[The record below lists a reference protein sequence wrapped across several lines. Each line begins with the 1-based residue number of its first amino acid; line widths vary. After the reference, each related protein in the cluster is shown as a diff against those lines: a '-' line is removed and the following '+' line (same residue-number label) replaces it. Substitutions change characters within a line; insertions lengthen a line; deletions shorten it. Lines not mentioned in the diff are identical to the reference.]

1 MDDERR
7 PRVLAPV
14 HPGLMLRS
22 DSVESLGL
30 TTAEA
35 AEAMGV
41 DAAAL
46 AEFLEGRARM
56 GPELA
61 VRIAKTFGA
70 TADFWYAMQAAYE
83 IETAM
88 LAAGFSRHSRDEFEW
103 RTELRELGDAPPH
116 PGPVLRRALQSRR
129 LADGAAAEEI
139 GADAGELEDVFAG
152 AARITP
158 SMAIGIGR
166 VLGAAPEFWYGW
178 QAQHEIAQAVT
189 RADEFECRRVYPIGD
204 PEDELDDFDREFDR
218 HIMEHIYMQEAAEEA
233 GLPEMDLGEFREL
246 LRNGRLSAAVAAAAE
261 RGRLRFE
268 AELAR
273 EAGPQPATAVAEPGE
288 MEYEEDAR

>member
-1 MDDERR
+1 MQ
-7 PRVLAPV
+7 RVLSPV
-14 HPGLMLRS
+14 HPGRSLRC
-22 DSVESLGL
+22 DSVESSGL
-30 TTAEA
+30 SVAEA
-35 AEAMGV
+35 AGAMGV
-41 DAAAL
+41 DEAELAGVLDCRAAIT
-46 AEFLEGRARM
+46 
-56 GPELA
+56 PELA
-61 VRIAKTFGA
+61 VRIDKTFGGNA
-70 TADFWYAMQAAYE
+70 YVWYLLQAGYE
-83 IETAM
+83 IDTAM

-116 PGPVLRRALQSRR
+116 PGPALRGALQSSR
-129 LADGAAAEEI
+129 LAD

-178 QAQHEIAQAVT
+178 QAQHEIAQVVA

-268 AELAR
+268 ADLAR

>member
-1 MDDERR
+1 MQ
-7 PRVLAPV
+7 RVLSPV
-14 HPGLMLRS
+14 HPGRSLRC
-22 DSVESLGL
+22 DSVESSGL
-30 TTAEA
+30 SVAEA
-35 AEAMGV
+35 AGAMGV
-41 DAAAL
+41 DEAELAGVLDCRAAIT
-46 AEFLEGRARM
+46 
-56 GPELA
+56 PELA
-61 VRIAKTFGA
+61 VRIDKTFGGNA
-70 TADFWYAMQAAYE
+70 YVWYLLQAGYE
-83 IETAM
+83 IDTAM

-103 RTELRELGDAPPH
+103 RTELHKLGAAPPH
-116 PGPVLRRALQSRR
+116 PGPALRGALRSRR

-139 GADAGELEDVFAG
+139 GAAAEELEDVFAG

-158 SMAIGIGR
+158 LMAIGIGR
-166 VLGAAPEFWYGW
+166 VLGAAPEFWYRW
-178 QAQHEIAQAVT
+178 QAQHEIAQAVA

-268 AELAR
+268 AELAG